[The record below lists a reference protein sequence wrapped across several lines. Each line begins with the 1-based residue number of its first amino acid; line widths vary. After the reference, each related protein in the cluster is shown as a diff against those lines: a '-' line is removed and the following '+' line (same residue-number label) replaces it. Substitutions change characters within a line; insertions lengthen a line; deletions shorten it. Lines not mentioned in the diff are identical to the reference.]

1 MTIADFLTRLDGV
14 RSRGTGRWSARCPSH
29 QDKCPSL
36 SVQEGDRGL
45 LVHCFAGCTV
55 EEVTAA
61 VNLRVSDL
69 FTDTPIPRG
78 EGPIHKPLKL
88 DLVEVAYRFELAAL
102 DRRLRA
108 NAVLNAVAKLSNIA
122 ITDVQRDRLMNA
134 VARAYA
140 DKDRAEFLETVADG
154 FRWKAFEEGRRAHAA

>member
-1 MTIADFLTRLDGV
+1 MTIQAFLARLAGV
-14 RSRGTGRWSARCPSH
+14 CFRNSGRWSARCPSH
-29 QDKCPSL
+29 QDKSPSL

-45 LVHCFAGCTV
+45 LVKCFAGCTI

-78 EGPIHKPLKL
+78 QRPTPKPQKL
-88 DLVEVAYRFELAAL
+88 DLVAEAFQFELAAL

-108 NAVLNAVAKLSNIA
+108 EAVLQAVTNFNADNMS
-122 ITDVQRDRLMNA
+122 DEDRDRLMKV
-134 VARAYA
+134 VAHAYA
-140 DKDRAEFLETVADG
+140 DRDRAEFLETVADE
-154 FRWKAFEEGRRAHAA
+154 FRLKAFHERTEHHGA